1 MHKHVPTWAH
11 HRLKL
16 GATIPSKCMN
26 LLMHSKLRLS
36 SQFFVRRQRNLF
48 MAWHGVHI
56 GGAFRVRICALR
68 HGEFASPERTGF
80 ITHHVLSQAAPSLQ
94 HSVTLGGCP
103 SGHRRLVQAAQRLEA
118 SSSQRSPRYWSLCLE
133 ARQSDVAKAR
143 LKVPTRAAV
152 PYAVL
157 LSSSAPTSVPRL
169 KLVNSLEVVNQYWTS
184 GTQVLLDFLN

>member
-1 MHKHVPTWAH
+1 MGFTLEGHSESEFAH
-11 HRLKL
+11 YDT
-16 GATIPSKCMN
+16 GN
-26 LLMHSKLRLS
+26 LLHR
-36 SQFFVRRQRNLF
+36 
-48 MAWHGVHI
+48 
-56 GGAFRVRICALR
+56 
-68 HGEFASPERTGF
+68 RTGHRCHLCS
-80 ITHHVLSQAAPSLQ
+80 TPWPLADVQ
-94 HSVTLGGCP
+94 C
-103 SGHRRLVQAAQRLEA
+103 GHRRLAQAAQCLEA

>member
-1 MHKHVPTWAH
+1 MLKSRTAMHKHVPTWAH

-118 SSSQRSPRYWSLCLE
+118 SSSQRSPRYWYPVS
-133 ARQSDVAKAR
+133 
-143 LKVPTRAAV
+143 
-152 PYAVL
+152 
-157 LSSSAPTSVPRL
+157 
-169 KLVNSLEVVNQYWTS
+169 
-184 GTQVLLDFLN
+184 